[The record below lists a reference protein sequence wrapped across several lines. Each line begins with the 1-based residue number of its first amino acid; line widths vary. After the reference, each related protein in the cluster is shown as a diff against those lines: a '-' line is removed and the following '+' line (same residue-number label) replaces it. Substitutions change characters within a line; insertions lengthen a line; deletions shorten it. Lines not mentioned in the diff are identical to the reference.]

1 MRIIKRLAAKSDLT
15 LHLVFFAEE
24 AGVKIARRFRLTVY
38 EGKVLLVRM
47 RRALSPI
54 GIDILIA

>member
-38 EGKVLLVRM
+38 EGKVLLGAHVA
-47 RRALSPI
+47 RALANR
-54 GIDILIA
+54 D